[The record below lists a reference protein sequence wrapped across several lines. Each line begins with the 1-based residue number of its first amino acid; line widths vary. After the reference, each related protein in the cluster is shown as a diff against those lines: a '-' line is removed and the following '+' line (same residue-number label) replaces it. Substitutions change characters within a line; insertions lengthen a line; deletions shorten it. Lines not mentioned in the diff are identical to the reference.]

1 MYSQFID
8 SIHSFDIILKKSVE
22 NKMKFIFISIVFATI
37 VLHHLSSAAPAL
49 KRDERSIES
58 TTECIVIVGVKKV
71 KEGISR
77 HANNVKDTIHSGLS
91 FLKGLK
97 HKPEQPQKA
106 KPDDEYKGLDYAI
119 DVRMSPDETETIQRQ
134 KRDTESSNEEVTVE
148 NDKQGNDSNVEE
160 VIDAANNEDS
170 SEKKDIQRSIL
181 AVPLNKKAFISG
193 KYRNLISFK

>member
-1 MYSQFID
+1 
-8 SIHSFDIILKKSVE
+8 
-22 NKMKFIFISIVFATI
+22 MKFIFLSIVFATI
-37 VLHHLSSAAPAL
+37 LLHCLSSAAPAL
-49 KRDERSIES
+49 KRDERSIEN
-58 TTECIVIVGVKKV
+58 TTECIVIVGVNKV

-97 HKPEQPQKA
+97 HKPEQPQKP

-119 DVRMSPDETETIQRQ
+119 DVRMAPDDDTETVQRP
-134 KRDTESSNEEVTVE
+134 KRDASNESNEEVTVE
-148 NDKQGNDSNVEE
+148 SDKQGKDSNVEE

-193 KYRNLISFK
+193 KYRNLIYFK